1 MLAGLSDEQLG
12 AFHLKR
18 DAPYRLL
25 HNNGKPVEGF
35 QQRDSANFKSL
46 CEALQTVGHNE
57 AQVQGV
63 LGILAGLI
71 HLGDAAVEDENGIPK
86 LAPVENEDD
95 VPVVEINTE
104 SVQKAAELLGFDPVE
119 LASALKRKRFQI
131 KGRESIHKVARTPM
145 QFRQALHSLIKALY
159 KRIFDQTVARI
170 NASFGGDGDAEE
182 RWRHI
187 GILDIYGFER
197 LKRNSFEQLCI
208 NLANERLQQYFVENV
223 LTAEQELY
231 KREALAW
238 TDLAIPDSTPVVRCI
253 STVFAAVDDFSGRLA
268 KGLEKDATDEKFCQR
283 IVDECAKDE
292 KRRDVLR
299 KPLVSGRS
307 RRSLGGFD
315 ANESFTI
322 KHYAGMVEYCTAG
335 WLDKNNDRLL
345 AECEDLIADSSNPA
359 VSILTDDLDKGQ
371 SGAANVQKSP
381 FRSISKKYQ
390 QDLEALLQTL
400 STCNLHYIRCFKPN
414 EEQKPKLFKQTLVLE
429 QIVQCGTIELVKIMH
444 DGYPNR
450 CSFNEINE
458 RFRCMLPAS
467 FQRYGTRTFIEALM
481 LAYQIPREQWELG
494 MSRLFLKAG
503 QLKKLEDLRSDGAAP
518 DADVLAKIVSGLVRK
533 RWTRAGHA
541 VRLSLYLPKLMQEI
555 NVRRAATAL
564 SRAAL
569 VTGRLA
575 CRLEA
580 AKARI
585 AQRRLMAR
593 RRLKSRLSVVCFL
606 TAEWRRMRAARRE
619 RVERALHIATF
630 IAVRTRWWVVI
641 GRPRAV
647 EAESQREAELRRLED
662 KRKQME
668 EQRKRMEIEHKEAE
682 KRREEERLLEEERRK
697 DEEALRKV
705 QWEKQRLE
713 EEQRLER
720 ELQERAKLREEE
732 DRRRADEA
740 AREQEEKQKALE
752 QDRLKV
758 LEERKRLEEEKQQLE
773 DEKKAFEAS
782 QAEVERQSTVLSGA
796 TPQGS
801 RRASLSKRASLTG
814 SEVVPD
820 SMTPTT
826 PMDSVS
832 MVPSHSNNNEHE
844 LKIQQME
851 ERMARAQE
859 ETLRQMQE
867 MQQKN
872 ELLQRQNEVLQQ
884 QKIQQHEEKRLEE
897 EEAGPRQRLEASP
910 AAARNASP
918 ISLPSPGT
926 PPRDEGAVGTGRVSK
941 APSSARRYSLIS
953 DFSSAGR
960 RQSMTGTRK
969 PRQSLAVDA
978 LRAPMGGS
986 TNDVEQTNVVRSWW
1000 GEQRSFLMDDLYPMG
1015 SPVQSRGGS
1024 SAKKRQSLPGGSFC
1038 AALGSAPSLPTQQR
1052 PEQRGPTPADSRPTW
1067 STDLNSRFATVAEAA
1082 GSAAAADVPRSSGG
1096 LSLQAV
1102 EHDDEPLA
1110 NGTPNGTPKGEMS
1123 GVSASSRS
1131 AEQGT
1136 KMKQPTKFHWG
1147 KRNSVAGDSRC

>member
-1 MLAGLSDEQLG
+1 
-12 AFHLKR
+12 
-18 DAPYRLL
+18 
-25 HNNGKPVEGF
+25 
-35 QQRDSANFKSL
+35 
-46 CEALQTVGHNE
+46 
-57 AQVQGV
+57 
-63 LGILAGLI
+63 
-71 HLGDAAVEDENGIPK
+71 
-86 LAPVENEDD
+86 
-95 VPVVEINTE
+95 
-104 SVQKAAELLGFDPVE
+104 
-119 LASALKRKRFQI
+119 
-131 KGRESIHKVARTPM
+131 
-145 QFRQALHSLIKALY
+145 
-159 KRIFDQTVARI
+159 
-170 NASFGGDGDAEE
+170 
-182 RWRHI
+182 
-187 GILDIYGFER
+187 
-197 LKRNSFEQLCI
+197 
-208 NLANERLQQYFVENV
+208 
-223 LTAEQELY
+223 
-231 KREALAW
+231 
-238 TDLAIPDSTPVVRCI
+238 
-253 STVFAAVDDFSGRLA
+253 
-268 KGLEKDATDEKFCQR
+268 LEKDATDEKFCQR

-299 KPLVSGRS
+299 KPLVSGRA

-322 KHYAGMVEYCTAG
+322 KHYAGPVEYCTAG

-619 RVERALHIATF
+619 RVEKALHIATF
-630 IAVRTRWWVVI
+630 IAVRTRRWVVI
-641 GRPRAV
+641 GRQRAV
-647 EAESQREAELRRLED
+647 EAVSQREAELRRLED

-668 EQRKRMEIEHKEAE
+668 EQRKRMEVEHKEAE
-682 KRREEERLLEEERRK
+682 KRREEEHLLEEERRK
-697 DEEALRKV
+697 EEEALRKV
-705 QWEKQRLE
+705 EWEKQRLE

-758 LEERKRLEEEKQQLE
+758 LEERKRLEEDKQRLE
-773 DEKKAFEAS
+773 AEKKAFEAS

-832 MVPSHSNNNEHE
+832 MAPSHSNNNEHE

-851 ERMARAQE
+851 ERMARSQE

-872 ELLQRQNEVLQQ
+872 ENLQRQNEILQQ
-884 QKIQQHEEKRLEE
+884 QKMQQHEEKRPEE
-897 EEAGPRQRLEASP
+897 EEAGLRQRLAAAEASP

-926 PPRDEGAVGTGRVSK
+926 PPIDTGAVGNGRVSK

-953 DFSSAGR
+953 DISSAGR

-1000 GEQRSFLMDDLYPMG
+1000 SEQRSFLMDDLYPMG

-1024 SAKKRQSLPGGSFC
+1024 SAKKRQSLPGGNFC
-1038 AALGSAPSLPTQQR
+1038 AALGSVPSLPTHL
-1052 PEQRGPTPADSRPTW
+1052 EHRGPPPADSR
-1067 STDLNSRFATVAEAA
+1067 TDLNSRFATVAEAS
-1082 GSAAAADVPRSSGG
+1082 GSAATADVSRSNAS

-1102 EHDDEPLA
+1102 DFDPQDDEPL
-1110 NGTPNGTPKGEMS
+1110 PNGTPKGESS